1 MIRVLCIAAAAVL
14 FAGCSSDKPTADTAN
29 EPVGTS
35 AVGWSVGKE
44 VPPSPGSV
52 DTLLEGGSALT
63 SLPVRATDSAQPFD
77 PNLRQRLAPGN

>member
-1 MIRVLCIAAAAVL
+1 MIRALCVALVVL
-14 FAGCSSDKPTADTAN
+14 AGCSSDKPTVD

-35 AVGWSVGKE
+35 AVGWSEGKE
-44 VPPSPGSV
+44 VPPSPGNV
-52 DTLLEGGSALT
+52 DTLLQGGSALT

>member
-1 MIRVLCIAAAAVL
+1 MIRALRLLPVVVLLAA
-14 FAGCSSDKPTADTAN
+14 CSSEKPTAE

-44 VPPSPGSV
+44 VPPSPGNV
-52 DTLLEGGSALT
+52 DTLLQGGSALT

-77 PNLRQRLAPGN
+77 PNLRQRLAP